1 VHKLKSAVDGMTE
14 RMRAIE
20 AMLAQEV
27 GELRQQN
34 QALETVAIQLA
45 SERDSALNKVSV
57 VSDPVVMVGSSR
69 TDRGGLHCQF
79 HRAEH

>member
-1 VHKLKSAVDGMTE
+1 MHKLKSAVDGMTE

-45 SERDSALNKVSV
+45 SERDSALNKVRV
-57 VSDPVVMVGSSR
+57 VSDP
-69 TDRGGLHCQF
+69 L
-79 HRAEH
+79 